1 MDSSRAPPTPST
13 SSFSSTTTIKPVE
26 SKVPIHKRRFGH
38 LLHQLCPLLSIETG
52 LPHPDFPRTI
62 LHYHLLSEEQL
73 DSLAHFYH
81 QRTPGEYSLGYP
93 MPVVARWWAPTNQE
107 LEEGEIDEMAEIRRV
122 MQLAEQEEE
131 DKNVAT
137 VEDKRRRFG
146 RFLGLRNCESSQ
158 GEGQMRREMEE
169 YIARELARRE
179 HRDRELES
187 WRSKG
192 YW

>member
-1 MDSSRAPPTPST
+1 
-13 SSFSSTTTIKPVE
+13 
-26 SKVPIHKRRFGH
+26 
-38 LLHQLCPLLSIETG
+38 
-52 LPHPDFPRTI
+52 
-62 LHYHLLSEEQL
+62 
-73 DSLAHFYH
+73 
-81 QRTPGEYSLGYP
+81 
-93 MPVVARWWAPTNQE
+93 MPVVSRWWAPTNQE
-107 LEEGEIDEMAEIRRV
+107 LEEGEIDEMEEIKRI
-122 MQLAEQEEE
+122 MQQTEQE

-158 GEGQMRREMEE
+158 GEGEMRREMEE

-179 HRDRELES
+179 NRDRELES

>member
-1 MDSSRAPPTPST
+1 
-13 SSFSSTTTIKPVE
+13 
-26 SKVPIHKRRFGH
+26 
-38 LLHQLCPLLSIETG
+38 
-52 LPHPDFPRTI
+52 
-62 LHYHLLSEEQL
+62 
-73 DSLAHFYH
+73 
-81 QRTPGEYSLGYP
+81 
-93 MPVVARWWAPTNQE
+93 MPVVSRWWAPTNQE
-107 LEEGEIDEMAEIRRV
+107 LEEGEIDEMAEIKRI
-122 MQLAEQEEE
+122 MQQAGPEEE

-158 GEGQMRREMEE
+158 GEGEMRREMEE
-169 YIARELARRE
+169 YIARELARKE